1 MNQYEIT
8 IITKENLKGEPAKK
22 EIDALGGKVL
32 NITEPD
38 QRQFAY
44 QVKKESSGYYTTI
57 VCEVAPEKVLELNK
71 RLGLNADV
79 LRHLIITYKAAVT
92 PPKPA
97 AVKPVV
103 PPAVIPAQEIEEI
116 REPERKEEPIT
127 EEKVPEIKEEKKE
140 EVKEKKAKPV
150 KKAVKKEEEPKKVV
164 EEPIIKSREAQEA
177 IQKELSAEDR
187 LKALDK
193 KLDELLKE

>member
-8 IITKENLKGEPAKK
+8 IITRENLKGEPAKK
-22 EIDALGGKVL
+22 EIENLGGKVL
-32 NITEPD
+32 NITELEE
-38 QRQFAY
+38 RQFAY
-44 QVKKESSGYYTTI
+44 QVKKESSGYYTSIIFEIEPT
-57 VCEVAPEKVLELNK
+57 KVLELNK
-71 RLGLNADV
+71 KIGLNADV
-79 LRHLIITYKAAVT
+79 LRHLIITHKAAAIT
-92 PPKPA
+92 APKPA
-97 AVKPVV
+97 AVAPVL
-103 PPAVIPAQEIEEI
+103 PAVIPAKEIEEI
-116 REPERKEEPIT
+116 REPKREEELIT
-127 EEKVPEIKEEKKE
+127 EEKVSAIKEEKKE

-164 EEPIIKSREAQEA
+164 EEPVTRSKETEEA